1 MKRYGPLPGIQE
13 HGIGQMA
20 LGRLRWMDF
29 IRVLLPPGILSMAN
43 RRSFQLPLT
52 LSGSRS
58 SHGIQ
63 HNSNSLML
71 QVWVCFVMSTAVLNV
86 AMMALCRV
94 FTADVMSQLLPV
106 MSNVAQLHN
115 QVGKGAWKI
124 SLLFNHSHLDT
135 MCKVNTAGQPC
146 FCSQFPLPTGSWA
159 GPVRPPWPPQ
169 AIAVTPQGS
178 AFGHTVGPLTEPHR
192 LPGELEPPA
201 CRWMASANSTLA
213 DMFPGQ

>member
-29 IRVLLPPGILSMAN
+29 IRVRLPPGILSMAN

-86 AMMALCRV
+86 AMLALCRV

-115 QVGKGAWKI
+115 QVGKGAWKS
-124 SLLFNHSHLDT
+124 SLLVNHSHLDT

-146 FCSQFPLPTGSWA
+146 FCSFALTIPFANRFMGRPSAPPLATPGHRCHAPRVSLWA
-159 GPVRPPWPPQ
+159 HSGPP
-169 AIAVTPQGS
+169 
-178 AFGHTVGPLTEPHR
+178 
-192 LPGELEPPA
+192 
-201 CRWMASANSTLA
+201 
-213 DMFPGQ
+213 D